1 MKRAAR
7 REGPVLPLILPLILP
22 LNQALFQSAGSLRRC
37 SRLGLLMAAAMCLL
51 AQPALAQWVWKDA
64 GGRVTASDRPPP
76 RNVPDK
82 DIVSRP
88 QPLTTMRAE
97 PAASAPAA
105 AAPASV
111 LRSPAERELEARK
124 RSADQAQEALD
135 RAGAQKLAEQRAEN
149 CRRARSHQS
158 ALEGGQRI
166 ARTNDKGERE
176 VLDDKGRAEEMRRA
190 REVIASDC
198 SRG

>member
-1 MKRAAR
+1 
-7 REGPVLPLILPLILP
+7 
-22 LNQALFQSAGSLRRC
+22 
-37 SRLGLLMAAAMCLL
+37 
-51 AQPALAQWVWKDA
+51 
-64 GGRVTASDRPPP
+64 VTASDRPPP
-76 RNVPDK
+76 KNVPDK

-88 QPLTTMRAE
+88 QPLTTLRAE

-124 RSADQAQEALD
+124 RSADQAQEATD
-135 RAGAQKLAEQRAEN
+135 RAAAQRLAEQRAEN
-149 CRRARSHQS
+149 CRRARGHQA

-166 ARTNDKGERE
+166 ARTNEKGERE